1 MGQADPERSRLEA
14 ARRARAR
21 LRRYCVS
28 NELTRLGTLT
38 YGPPFCTDPAQA
50 RRDIGIFFRRLRDSL
65 GGGAFAYAWVPEYH
79 KDGARLHL
87 HFAAGRYIKRS
98 LIEDA
103 WGHGFVHIKRLNDVP
118 VGAGARG
125 EARRAAGYLSK
136 YVSKSFAD
144 QRITGRHRYD
154 VAEGFQP
161 DKVRVWG
168 RSANEVLRRASGL
181 LGERAPLRVW
191 HSDEAPA
198 WQGPPAVWA
207 QWA

>member
-1 MGQADPERSRLEA
+1 MANG
-14 ARRARAR
+14 
-21 LRRYCVS
+21 
-28 NELTRLGTLT
+28 LTRLGTLT

-50 RRDIGIFFRRLRDSL
+50 RRDVGVFFRLLRAGL
-65 GGGAFAYAWVPEYH
+65 GGEAFPYAWVPEYH
-79 KDGARLHL
+79 EDQQRLHL

-98 LIEDA
+98 VIDEA
-103 WGHGFVHIKRLNDVP
+103 WGHGFVHIKRLTDVG
-118 VGAGARG
+118 VGQGTRG

-144 QRITGRHRYD
+144 QRLKGRHRYD

-161 DKVRVWG
+161 VRMSVWG
-168 RSANEVLRRASGL
+168 RSAHDVLTQASDL
-181 LGERAPLRVW
+181 LGQPAPMRWW
-191 HSDEAPA
+191 HSDDEQG